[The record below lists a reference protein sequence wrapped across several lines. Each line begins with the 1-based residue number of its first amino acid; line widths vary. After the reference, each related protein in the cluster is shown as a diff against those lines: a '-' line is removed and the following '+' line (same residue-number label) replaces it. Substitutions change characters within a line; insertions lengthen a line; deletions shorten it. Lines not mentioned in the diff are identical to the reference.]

1 MARFRHYKTNSNSN
15 NIDNVDN
22 WENSYDGL
30 RINRIPNRTIITT
43 LVNYVKYGSL
53 SKGIF
58 K

>member
-1 MARFRHYKTNSNSN
+1 MARFRHNKTYFNSN
-15 NIDNVDN
+15 NTDSVDS

-30 RINRIPNRTIITT
+30 RVNRIPNRTIIRT